1 MVYIYQSHLGG
12 LYVTAEPQPYDWLYC
27 DECGDSDVLVLSTD
41 SLDEVAGYLRGEA
54 NLFGSGGYDVC
65 YLNSVYRE
73 CRAILEGQ
81 AGEWR

>member
-1 MVYIYQSHLGG
+1 M
-12 LYVTAEPQPYDWLYC
+12 
-27 DECGDSDVLVLSTD
+27 LSTD

-73 CRAILEGQ
+73 CRAILEGAGQ
-81 AGEWR
+81 AKGDETGE